1 MRSFIHDIVEEDKGR
16 SKGVQ
21 KIRKKSKA
29 EMELDK
35 LAFFV
40 NYDHLASGIVGI
52 NLQMGVK
59 LLGF

>member
-1 MRSFIHDIVEEDKGR
+1 MVVEDKGR
-16 SKGVQ
+16 SKGVR

-40 NYDHLASGIVGI
+40 NYDHLASGIIGI

-59 LLGF
+59 LLGL